1 MDPNAVAASAPGVE
15 SVETVDATHFRVVS
29 GFGVGSLKARFTLSV
44 ELSDI
49 VEPESARLLAG
60 GKAPGS
66 VVSVES
72 SVRLEEVSRELT
84 RLHWSARAD
93 VAGTIASIGARVF
106 DGAARRLMDRFW
118 RDFARRTAAAA
129 AAAGGAP

>member
-15 SVETVDATHFRVVS
+15 SVETVDPTHFRVVS
-29 GFGVGSLKARFTLSV
+29 GFGVGSLKARFTLTV
-44 ELSDI
+44 ELADI

-66 VVSVES
+66 VVGVES

-84 RLHWSARAD
+84 RLHWTARAD

-106 DGAARRLMDRFW
+106 DGAARKLMDRFW

-129 AAAGGAP
+129 AATGGAP